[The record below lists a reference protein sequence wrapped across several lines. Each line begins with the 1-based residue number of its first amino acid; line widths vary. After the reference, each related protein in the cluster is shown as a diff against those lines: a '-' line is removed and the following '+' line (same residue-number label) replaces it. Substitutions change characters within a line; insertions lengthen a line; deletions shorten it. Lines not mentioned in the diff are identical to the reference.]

1 MGGRGSNSSGSEK
14 GHVVVLLITVISLRV
29 SCKVGI
35 SRLAEELLLP
45 YQEVLYY
52 INLVS

>member
-29 SCKVGI
+29 SCNVGI
-35 SRLAEELLLP
+35 SRLAEELLP
-45 YQEVLYY
+45 YEEVLYY
-52 INLVS
+52 MNLVS